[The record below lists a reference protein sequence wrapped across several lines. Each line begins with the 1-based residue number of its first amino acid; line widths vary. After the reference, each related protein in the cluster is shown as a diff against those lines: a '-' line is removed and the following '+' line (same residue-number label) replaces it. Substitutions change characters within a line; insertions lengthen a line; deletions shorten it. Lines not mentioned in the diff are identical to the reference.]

1 MEAILDK
8 KESFEEIINGDTLV
22 LVDFSAE
29 WCGPCKIVKPVLEE
43 LQQRMGGMIRIIK
56 IDIDKSPAL
65 AETWQ
70 IESVPTLVLFQK
82 GAPLWRRSGVP
93 LALQLEKIVR
103 SYLIAE

>member
-43 LQQRMGGMIRIIK
+43 LQQRMGEMVRIIK

-82 GAPLWRRSGVP
+82 GASLWRRSGVP